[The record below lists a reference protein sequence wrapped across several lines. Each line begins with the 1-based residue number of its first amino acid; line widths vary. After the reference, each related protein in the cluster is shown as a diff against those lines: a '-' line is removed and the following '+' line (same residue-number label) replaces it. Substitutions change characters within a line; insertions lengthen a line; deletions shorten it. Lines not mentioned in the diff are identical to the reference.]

1 MSEPLSVLIVED
13 SQTDATLIA
22 HELERGGRVLEW
34 QRVEDPVAMRAAL
47 ERRRWDVIIADWT
60 LPRFSATAA
69 LGVVKEMALDTPFII
84 VTGTVGEELVVDAM
98 RAGAHDYVLKDRMA
112 RLAPAVEREVRD
124 STEREVSRR
133 AAVKLQLSESR
144 FARLAESGIIGI
156 VVADVLGN
164 VLEANDAYLTMI
176 GYTRDEVLSGTARW
190 TDMTPPEWTGT
201 DEVAIAGLQS
211 HGLAHAWEKELIR
224 KDGTRVPVLIGVA
237 MLDYPHCICFIAD
250 LTERKRVEAALR
262 LSEGLLRQSQKMEAI
277 GSLAGGVAHDFNNL
291 LSVVLSYSSMMI
303 ADLKPAD
310 PMRADLEEVQAA
322 GRRAADLTR
331 QLLVFSRQQILQ
343 PILVDLTEIAS
354 QVERMLK
361 RLIGE
366 DIDLITTGA
375 PALGKVM
382 VDPSQVEQII
392 MNLAVNAR
400 DAMPDGGTLTIE
412 TADVVLDAAYATE
425 HVGVRAGL
433 HVMLAVT
440 DTGTGM
446 DKALVARIFEP
457 FFTTKEKGKGTG
469 LGLSIVFGSVEQSAG
484 SIAVD
489 SEPGHGTTFR
499 IYFPRAEDVVDGE
512 CAVAMPTATT
522 PRGVETILLVEDE
535 EQVRKVARMILLRS
549 GYDVL
554 EAQSGGDAL
563 LLCEHHPS
571 PIHLLLTDVVMPH
584 MSGRQLADR
593 LKLIRPEMKV
603 LYMSGYADN
612 AVIHHGILDT
622 DIALLQKPL
631 TLESLTR
638 KVRLVLAQ
646 PLSQADAELVGA
658 PTD

>member
-1 MSEPLSVLIVED
+1 MPRSLRLLLVED
-13 SQTDATLIA
+13 SENDAALVLR
-22 HELERGGRVLEW
+22 ELQRGGLDVTSE
-34 QRVEDPVAMRAAL
+34 RVESRDAMSAAL
-47 ERRRWDVIIADWT
+47 DRTPPWDLVISDYSLPTFDAPGAVALVRERDLDLPIIIVSGTIGEETAV
-60 LPRFSATAA
+60 AA
-69 LGVVKEMALDTPFII
+69 LK
-84 VTGTVGEELVVDAM
+84 
-98 RAGAHDYVLKDRMA
+98 AGAQDFIVKNRLA
-112 RLAPAVEREVRD
+112 RLVPAVERELREAEARQARKVA
-124 STEREVSRR
+124 ERALQVS
-133 AAVKLQLSESR
+133 ETR
-144 FARLAESGIIGI
+144 FRRLAES
-156 VVADVLGN
+156 A
-164 VLEANDAYLTMI
+164 
-176 GYTRDEVLSGTARW
+176 
-190 TDMTPPEWTGT
+190 
-201 DEVAIAGLQS
+201 
-211 HGLAHAWEKELIR
+211 
-224 KDGTRVPVLIGVA
+224 
-237 MLDYPHCICFIAD
+237 
-250 LTERKRVEAALR
+250 
-262 LSEGLLRQSQKMEAI
+262 QKMEAI
-277 GSLAGGVAHDFNNL
+277 GTLAGGIAHDFNNL

-412 TADVVLDAAYATE
+412 TADVVLDTAYATE
-425 HVGVRAGL
+425 HVGVTAGP

-469 LGLSIVFGSVEQSAG
+469 LGLSIVFGIVEQSAG

-658 PTD
+658 RTD